1 MDLFLNRKSFVV
13 KSLAITVTALMMSGA
28 NAATSDKEEIR
39 KLRQEV
45 EALKALVQEQRQV
58 QQQQQQVQQQ

>member
-45 EALKALVQEQRQV
+45 EALKALV
-58 QQQQQQVQQQ
+58 

>member
-28 NAATSDKEEIR
+28 NAQLLIKR
-39 KLRQEV
+39 KFESFV
-45 EALKALVQEQRQV
+45 KKLKH
-58 QQQQQQVQQQ
+58 

>member
-28 NAATSDKEEIR
+28 NAATSEKR
-39 KLRQEV
+39 KFKNFV
-45 EALKALVQEQRQV
+45 KKLKL
-58 QQQQQQVQQQ
+58 

>member
-28 NAATSDKEEIR
+28 NAATSDKEEIQSFVK
-39 KLRQEV
+39 KL
-45 EALKALVQEQRQV
+45 KH
-58 QQQQQQVQQQ
+58 